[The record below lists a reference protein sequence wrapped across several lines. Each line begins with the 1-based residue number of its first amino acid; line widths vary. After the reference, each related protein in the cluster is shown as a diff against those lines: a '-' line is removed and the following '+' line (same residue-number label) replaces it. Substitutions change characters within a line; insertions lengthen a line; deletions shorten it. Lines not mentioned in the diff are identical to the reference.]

1 MKQEPAWAKSIEQPG
16 QEFPLTQLNVLSGKI
31 PPLKGSLYRNG
42 PGRLE
47 RGGQKVGHWFDG
59 DGAILAVHFEEKQ
72 ATAIYRYVQ
81 TKGYQKET
89 SAHKLLYGN
98 YGMTAPGPIWNQW
111 FKPVKNSA
119 NTSVL
124 ALPDRLL
131 ALWEGGQPH
140 ALDLKDLTTLG
151 LDSLG
156 QLKSGLTYSAHPKRD
171 TNSGKIYN
179 FGVHLGGFNAHLNLY
194 ESNREGKITKKSTF
208 PLKGIP
214 LIHDFVMAGSYLIFL
229 IPPVRI
235 EFFSIISGFSSYSD
249 SLKWHPHLGT
259 QILVFDRDSLQLVS
273 QGQTDSWFQWHFGN
287 GYEDSDG
294 YITLDFVRY
303 EDFEQTNQHL
313 KEIPQGQTSTFAQ
326 GTLWKMRLNPQNS
339 QVLLLEQVMNRSVD
353 FPMVSS
359 TQVGQK
365 WSSTYLTIHRQG
377 TDIAKERY
385 NAIARF
391 DYTTNSVTE
400 ANLGENRYPSEVT
413 IVSSSENPEKGWV
426 LTLVYDGN
434 SHSSQVYIFDSEG
447 LTEEPVCIL
456 ALPKVIPLGFHGT
469 WNNND

>member
-1 MKQEPAWAKSIEQPG
+1 MKQQQLWTKSVKKPG

-31 PPLKGSLYRNG
+31 PPIKGSLYLNG

-59 DGAILAVHFEEKQ
+59 DGAVLAVHFNEEQ
-72 ATAIYRYVQ
+72 ATAVYRYVQ
-81 TKGYQKET
+81 TKGYQEET
-89 SAHKLLYGN
+89 SANKLLYGN

-124 ALPDRLL
+124 PLPDRLL

-140 ALDLKDLTTLG
+140 ALNLMDLTTLG
-151 LDSLG
+151 LDFLD
-156 QLKSGLTYSAHPKRD
+156 QLESGYTYSAHPKRD
-171 TNSGKIYN
+171 AHSGNIYN
-179 FGVHLGGFNAHLNLY
+179 FGIHLAGLNASLLLY
-194 ESNREGKITKKSTF
+194 ESNKTRKITKKSTF

-229 IPPVRI
+229 IPPVRLD
-235 EFFSIISGFSSYSD
+235 FFSIISGFSSYSD
-249 SLKWHPHLGT
+249 ALKWHPDLGT
-259 QILVFDRDSLQLVS
+259 QILVFDRDTLQLVS

-287 GYEDSDG
+287 GSQDSDG
-294 YITLDFVRY
+294 FITLDFVRY

-313 KEIPQGQTSTFAQ
+313 KEIAQGQTSTFAK
-326 GTLWKMRLNPQNS
+326 GTLWKMCLNPQNS
-339 QVLLLEQVMNRSVD
+339 HVLLLEQVIDRSVD

-365 WSSTYLTIHRQG
+365 WSSTYFTIHRQG

-391 DYTTNSVTE
+391 DYSTNSLTE
-400 ANLGENRYPSEVT
+400 ADLGDNCYPSEVT
-413 IVSSSENPEKGWV
+413 IVPSGEDPEKGWI
-426 LTLVYDGN
+426 LTVVYDGN
-434 SHSSQVYIFDSEG
+434 IHSSKVYIFESER
-447 LTEEPVCIL
+447 LTSEPVCIL
-456 ALPKVIPLGFHGT
+456 ELPTVIPLGFHGT
-469 WNNND
+469 WNNHE